1 MSNAEV
7 AGLLLRIADLAELQ
21 GDNPFKVRAYREAA
35 RQIADLGAP
44 VEETWRQGRLRD
56 VPGVGAAIAT
66 KVAEF
71 LETGHL
77 TFLER
82 LEEAVPPAL
91 LTLREIPGLGP
102 RKAKEIYDALGVTTV
117 DGLEAAARAQRLRVL
132 PGMKA
137 KTEENVLKGIEVW
150 RRRRERLP
158 LGEAL
163 ALAMAIL
170 ERLRALPQVLQAEAA
185 GSLRRR
191 APTVGDLDLLITS
204 AEPAPVIDAFVHGPE
219 VAEVV
224 AAGPTK
230 AVIRTPGGL
239 QADLRAVEAGS
250 FGAALQY
257 FTGSQA
263 HNVQLRGHA
272 ERRGLKVNEYGVFA
286 IDSGERVAGET
297 EEGVYAAVGLPW
309 IPPEMREGRGEL
321 LAAARGELADYGI
334 RSMAASP

>member
-163 ALAMAIL
+163 PLAMAIL

-204 AEPAPVIDAFVHGPE
+204 AEPAPVIDAFIHGPE

-239 QADLRAVEAGS
+239 QADLRAVEVAS

-321 LAAARGELADYGI
+321 LAAARGELADYAIG
-334 RSMAASP
+334 SMAASP

>member
-1 MSNAEV
+1 LTNADV
-7 AGLLLRIADLAELQ
+7 AGLLLRIADLVELQ

-35 RQIADLGAP
+35 RQIADLVAP
-44 VEETWRQGRLRD
+44 VQETWRQGRLRE

-66 KVAEF
+66 KVAEY

-102 RKAKEIYDALGVTTV
+102 RKAKEIYDALGITTV
-117 DGLEAAARAQRLRVL
+117 EELEAAARAQRLRAL
-132 PGMKA
+132 PGIKA
-137 KTEENVLKGIEVW
+137 KTEENLLEGIEIW
-150 RRRRERLP
+150 RRRHGRRLL

-163 ALAMAIL
+163 PLATAML

-185 GSLRRR
+185 GSVRRR
-191 APTVGDLDLLITS
+191 AATIGDLDLLITS
-204 AEPAPVIDAFVHGPE
+204 ADPAPVIDAFIHGPE
-219 VAEVV
+219 VAQVL

-230 AVIRTPGGL
+230 ASIRTPPGL
-239 QADLRAVEAGS
+239 QADLRVVEAAS

-286 IDSGERVAGET
+286 NDSGERVAGET

-309 IPPEMREGRGEL
+309 IPPELREGRGEL
-321 LAAARGELADYGI
+321 PAAARGELAAYALGV
-334 RSMAASP
+334 APGV